1 MAAQFTGRNGGLL
14 LFTDEGRGVVV
25 ESEFGVVVARG
36 RADILQNSAAWT
48 PGEFSEA
55 DMKTAESAFS
65 TMDSVVSQ
73 PTGRMYTIP
82 KGVQSEAK
90 KAYDWMNRYGRGGT
104 DVSVHTAGILASGG
118 QIPFEKLRHVSGYL
132 SRHSNDKFSDAWEP
146 SKDGSPSA
154 ARITWGMWGGDTA
167 RKWTESILSREGD
180 KALTADAVYESDEP
194 TDPFTDA
201 FELDP
206 DIGPEFLARVRLD
219 GSGIDRLYKID
230 IDGAVYVWDDGV
242 WDNLGFVEGDIYSYD
257 AALDMDLN
265 EGDNDPVGK
274 SHVVIDPSSAVIIGA
289 RLQQDPFTPVSIDDI
304 DADEADMVRE
314 AIGDQ
319 DWDMIDQALVA
330 APVGN
335 YNEADP
341 ENGAGAR
348 SQRASTQLRD
358 ANGRFATEG
367 ERVSVGGS
375 GQKGVITQVNTSN
388 QTVDVQL
395 DQGGSVTVAAK
406 SISSADSISPEAIK
420 PGNPVAV
427 PRLDLRG
434 ILGEPRT
441 PINAPYAQIPGT
453 LPALTSK
460 DLHKVLSNWP
470 AYVTD
475 MRLGYKDIPARSAIA
490 TNEQNTVGRPASL
503 AEMEKKSGVSLIT
516 DAYKHPLLSS
526 WLRQQNAQQTHSNSV
541 WYMPV
546 YSTDGAT
553 FALGD
558 PGAPETPDNADVQPI
573 YMAVVAPDDPT
584 AVTQL
589 IALVPAG
596 TNSTSPMVYNR
607 KDGTWERDARTL
619 QDLQSATPPPV
630 VPLDGQAYADCIAQV
645 DSTQEDEQIASSQE
659 EEPIATEIEGST
671 VTQTNASPGRPVGSG
686 PNQQSGAAPV
696 PSVPTQ
702 NATTASAG
710 MSNDEAFLLLWG
722 PRQNIVAAA
731 LTAAGGVDRNNGGAD
746 KLRHYWT
753 HGAGAAKIRWGTPGD
768 WTRCYRHL
776 AKFMGTR
783 AKGYCALRHKET
795 TGMWTGDK
803 KNLSSIF
810 EESFSNHDIVGED
823 EYINRIFAKARATF
837 ARQRVKGLTA
847 SGMETENGPVYGELP
862 DKPGGSAFIIPL
874 LLPIGVESG
883 DGRMIAEDAEVAIR
897 DLPIPLLWQINTA
910 TGHDGSVVVGRI
922 DSMEITPT
930 GVRNAVGVL
939 DNGEY
944 GAEVERLIRGG
955 FIKGVSADMDQFEA
969 QEIPVFAENDGDD
982 DTPAKIAKQ
991 QILVNKTR
999 IMAATVV
1006 AKPAFQEVQII
1017 LTSPDSEQDN
1027 AMLYNLEDGYYSEEL
1042 DPIEAAAMV
1051 AAGSVARHIPVE
1063 PPKGWFDNPNLHAPT
1078 PITVTDDGRVFGHI
1092 ASWDQDHIGMAGNT
1106 KPPRSRSN
1114 YAYFQAGVLRTA
1126 EGVDVNVGQLTLTGG
1141 HADLTFSARETV
1153 KHYDDTASAIADVKA
1168 GEDNFGIWVS
1178 GALRPGVTPEQI
1190 RAFRAS
1196 KPSGDWRPIKGKL
1209 ELVAVCQ
1216 VNVPG
1221 FPVAR
1226 TLVAGGQQM
1235 ALVAAGAATLARMQS
1250 DPVAE
1255 MQARLEK
1262 LEQFSA
1268 AELSAKAD
1276 PIREKFAAIKKD
1288 TEDKRKAELAAK
1300 AEELASRID
1309 SASTFG
1315 YVSPAKRKKAASDG
1329 HALKDGSFP
1338 INTEDDLNKAIKA
1351 VGRAKNPGAA
1361 KAHIKKRA
1369 RALGK
1374 ADLIPDTWSVQGI
1387 DLHARVAEFATKTAA
1402 EKRQQDDAIEKIA
1415 REVNPTGA
1423 GTEED
1428 KTSSGTETPATTGK
1442 SGDDDPKY
1450 TPETQPRDDDG
1461 KFRLILARL
1470 RDNVGVNGNEEIL
1483 QKLQAIEG
1491 IRTGDY
1497 KAASLAYADLS
1508 NTLTRIDTGAM
1519 PPGTRG
1525 TLRRASNDLANAV
1538 ANLPLPFDDQAQKV
1552 RFSDLPPVLR
1562 EMIQNLVTQVEAKY
1576 SDKAP
1581 EKLEDINLF
1590 MAGGDYYSQSNVS
1603 TQLNHLMHLLTVNN
1617 KK

>member
-1 MAAQFTGRNGGLL
+1 MAAQFSGRNGGLL

-36 RADILQNSAAWT
+36 RADILQNSASWAQ
-48 PGEFSEA
+48 GEFSEA
-55 DMKTAESAFS
+55 DMKTAEAAFS
-65 TMDSVVSQ
+65 TMDATVSQ

-90 KAYDWMNRYGRGGT
+90 KAYDWMNRYERGGT
-104 DVSVHTAGILASGG
+104 DVSVHTAGLLASGG
-118 QIPFEKLRHVSGYL
+118 QIPFEKLRHVSHYL
-132 SRHSNDKFSDAWEP
+132 SRHANDKFTDAWEP
-146 SKDGSPSA
+146 AKDGSPSA

-167 RKWTESILSREGD
+167 RKWTESILSREGE
-180 KALTADAVYESDEP
+180 KALTADAIVPTDEP
-194 TDPFTDA
+194 RDPFTDA

-206 DIGPEFLARVRLD
+206 EASPEFLARVRLD

-230 IDGAVYVWDDGV
+230 IDGAVYLWDDGT
-242 WDNLGFVEGDIYSYD
+242 WDNLGLVDGDIWAID
-257 AALDMDLN
+257 AALDTDEN
-265 EGDNDPVGK
+265 NDDVDPVGK

-289 RLQQDPFTPVSIDDI
+289 RLQREPFSTVSIDDI
-304 DADEADMVRE
+304 DADEAEMVRE
-314 AIGDQ
+314 AIGDE

-330 APVGN
+330 APVSN
-335 YNEADP
+335 YQEADP
-341 ENGAGAR
+341 ENGAQAR

-375 GQKGVITQVNTSN
+375 GQKGTITHINTSD
-388 QTVDVQL
+388 QTVNVQL
-395 DQGGSVTVAAK
+395 DQGGSVTVSAK
-406 SISSADSISPEAIK
+406 QVSSADAISPAAII

-434 ILGEPRT
+434 IMAEPRT

-453 LPALTSK
+453 LPAMTSR
-460 DLHKVLSNWP
+460 DLHTVLSNWP

-475 MRLGYKDIPARSAIA
+475 MRLSYKALPSPTTTAVDVY
-490 TNEQNTVGRPASL
+490 NKVGHPASL
-503 AEMEKKSGVSLIT
+503 SEMEKTSGVRLIT
-516 DAYKHPLLSS
+516 DAYKHPLLQS
-526 WLRQQNAQQTHSNSV
+526 WLRQQNSSGTHSNNV

-546 YSTDGAT
+546 FSVEEHAT

-558 PGAPETPDNADVQPI
+558 VGTPETPDNTDVQPI

-607 KDGTWERDARTL
+607 KNGTWERDPRTM

-630 VPLDGQAYADCIAQV
+630 VPLDEQAYSDCLAQV
-645 DSTQEDEQIASSQE
+645 DSTQEEEQAKDAQE
-659 EEPIATEIEGST
+659 DAPIATEIEGST

-686 PNQQSGAAPV
+686 PNQQAGAAPT

-710 MSNDEAFLLLWG
+710 LSNDEAFLLLWG
-722 PRQNIVAAA
+722 PRQNIMQAA
-731 LTAAGGVDRNNGGAD
+731 LTAAGGLDRNNGGAD

-768 WTRCYRHL
+768 WTRCYRNL
-776 AKFMGTR
+776 AKYMGTR

-810 EESFSNHDIVGED
+810 EESFSNHDVVGED

-847 SGMETENGPVYGELP
+847 SGLETELGPVYGEMP
-862 DKPGGSAFIIPL
+862 EKPQGSAFVIPL

-883 DGRMIAEDAEVAIR
+883 DGRMIASDAEVDVR
-897 DLPIPLLWQINTA
+897 NLPIPLLWQINTA
-910 TGHDGSVVVGRI
+910 SGHDGSVVVGRI
-922 DSMEITPT
+922 DTMEITPT
-930 GVRNAVGVL
+930 GVRNAIGVL

-955 FIKGVSADMDQFEA
+955 FIKGVSADMDKFEA
-969 QEIPVFAENDGDD
+969 QEIPVFAENDEDD
-982 DTPAKIAKQ
+982 ESPAKITKQ
-991 QILVNKTR
+991 QIVINKTR

-1006 AKPAFQEVQII
+1006 AKPAFQEAQII
-1017 LTSPDSEQDN
+1017 LTSSDSEQDSP
-1027 AMLYNLEDGYYSEEL
+1027 MLYNLEDGYYSEEL
-1042 DPIEAAAMV
+1042 DPIEAAALV

-1063 PPKGWFDNPNLHAPT
+1063 PPKEWFSNPTLNAPT

-1114 YAYFQAGVLRTA
+1114 YAYFQTGVLRTA
-1126 EGVDVNVGQLTLTGG
+1126 EGDDVSVGQLTLAGG
-1141 HADLTFSARETV
+1141 HADLSFSARETV

-1178 GALRPGVTPEQI
+1178 GALRPGTTPEQV

-1196 KPSGDWRPIKGKL
+1196 APSGDWRPIKGKL

-1226 TLVAGGQQM
+1226 TLVAGGQQL
-1235 ALVAAGAATLARMQS
+1235 ALVAAGAATLARMKS

-1276 PIREKFAAIKKD
+1276 PIREKFAAIKREK
-1288 TEDKRKAELAAK
+1288 EAKQKAELASQYEA
-1300 AEELASRID
+1300 LAARVD
-1309 SASTFG
+1309 AASEFG
-1315 YVSPAKRKKAASDG
+1315 YVSPAKRKKAAADG

-1338 INTEDDLNKAIKA
+1338 INTEDDLKKAIKA
-1351 VGRAKNPGAA
+1351 IGRAKNPGAA

-1374 ADLIPDTWSVQGI
+1374 SDLIPDTWSVQNV
-1387 DLHARVAEFATKTAA
+1387 DLRARVAEFAARTET
-1402 EKRQQDDAIEKIA
+1402 EKRQENAELKKLA
-1415 REVNPTGA
+1415 REANPTGA
-1423 GTEED
+1423 GVEN
-1428 KTSSGTETPATTGK
+1428 TPESTGK
-1442 SGDDDPKY
+1442 PGDVDPKY
-1450 TPETQPRDDDG
+1450 TPKTQPRSEDG

-1470 RDNVGVNGNEEIL
+1470 RDNAGVDGNEEIL
-1483 QKLQAIEG
+1483 TKLKAIEN
-1491 IRTGDY
+1491 IHTGDY

-1519 PPGTRG
+1519 PAGTRG

-1562 EMIQNLVTQVEAKY
+1562 EMVQNLVTQVEAKY
-1576 SDKAP
+1576 KDKAP

-1590 MAGGDYYSQSNVS
+1590 MSGGDFYSQSNVS

-1617 KK
+1617 K